1 MTPQVAPSDLLTV
14 GWLVVVEVLTR
25 QGDLVVLL
33 LSRLLVLVLQQT
45 WFPPQVREREWRLG
59 HLPRNSHWPK

>member
-14 GWLVVVEVLTR
+14 GWLVVVVVLTR

-45 WFPPQVREREWRLG
+45 WFPPQVLEREWRLG

>member
-1 MTPQVAPSDLLTV
+1 MTPQVAVSDLLTV
-14 GWLVVVEVLTR
+14 GWLVVVVVLTR

-45 WFPPQVREREWRLG
+45 WFPPQVRERE
-59 HLPRNSHWPK
+59 

>member
-14 GWLVVVEVLTR
+14 GWLVVVVVLTR

-45 WFPPQVREREWRLG
+45 WFPPQVLERE
-59 HLPRNSHWPK
+59 

>member
-14 GWLVVVEVLTR
+14 GLLVVVVVLTR

-33 LSRLLVLVLQQT
+33 LSRLVLVLQQT
-45 WFPPQVREREWRLG
+45 WFPPQVRERE
-59 HLPRNSHWPK
+59 